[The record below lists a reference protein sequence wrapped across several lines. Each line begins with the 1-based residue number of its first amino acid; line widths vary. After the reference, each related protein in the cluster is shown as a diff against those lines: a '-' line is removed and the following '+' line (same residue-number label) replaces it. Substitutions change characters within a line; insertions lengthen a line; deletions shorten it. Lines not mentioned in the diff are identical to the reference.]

1 MAGFPADINLQV
13 KGTAQVLSEI
23 QKVEKKLEELDK
35 KAQSYLGAQ
44 NRVQRAL
51 LRTDLERLKLQEKM
65 EKFDAKALKSYN
77 TRQRANRFRLQQEQ
91 QITAELKRQNQVTA
105 NRVQNTAL
113 GVGFPLLF
121 GGGPGAIAGGGIGA
135 IGGGFGGSVIAS
147 ALGGQIDTF
156 VQGLRDVASA
166 LPDAS
171 AALDAF
177 EDAGFR
183 VDASQRAV
191 VDSLVERGLLL
202 DAEKAAIEAINEVL
216 GQGGIEN
223 IQKLNTAIEDATKKG
238 NKLAEVFAQE
248 VAPAV
253 AGYIDL
259 QTETASILEQLAPKI
274 GGFNIQ
280 LAALLSILPFGLG
293 KGISRGIND
302 TLSERGRNIDTETSP
317 NAGIPGFQPGVGFGN
332 DTDINATA
340 LAERALELYELQ
352 NQELK
357 NRKVYAEEY
366 QKLLDA
372 EAKLVRRAADAG
384 ARALERELK
393 RLELLRE
400 RVRLQNELDRIET
413 ASIQRQI
420 QFDNQESEAR
430 IARDAYG
437 LIELQ
442 REREL
447 TQLAERR
454 AKELARLKPG
464 QEGRIPAIN
473 EKYNALE
480 DQARNKALN
489 KAAELVEKRGEAATK
504 EVLALQQQTQLA
516 RALTDED
523 KRRVKLNQELAQIKK
538 NEAGYEP
545 GFIQQL
551 VEERKAL
558 FAAEEAALKYQ
569 ETLNATKEIAGALSN
584 SVLNGIRAVVEGT
597 ATAEEAFA
605 SFLNTVVDLLL
616 KAAAEQIATYIAIG
630 IARQFA
636 GMGGGD
642 SIGDL
647 QSGTAKNPVQSAAN
661 LYKKEVGGRTMANM
675 PYVVGEKG
683 PELFVP
689 GKTGTVIPADV
700 FDATRAAIKGGEAS
714 GGDSDAF
721 EQNSIAIGNS
731 ASITKENSLV
741 REMGMRENEPI
752 DVRYESTVINNVSY
766 VSEEQFQKGL
776 KSAVAQSKASV
787 FGDLKNKPSARAGI
801 GLR

>member
-1 MAGFPADINLQV
+1 M
-13 KGTAQVLSEI
+13 
-23 QKVEKKLEELDK
+23 
-35 KAQSYLGAQ
+35 
-44 NRVQRAL
+44 
-51 LRTDLERLKLQEKM
+51 LKL
-65 EKFDAKALKSYN
+65 SN
-77 TRQRANRFRLQQEQ
+77 RITRQRANRLRLQQEQ

-113 GVGFPLLF
+113 GDGFPLLF

-340 LAERALELYELQ
+340 LAERALELYELK

-357 NRKVYAEEY
+357 NRNEYGKEY
-366 QKLLDA
+366 QKLLD
-372 EAKLVRRAADAG
+372 EDAKLIRRAADAG

-558 FAAEEAALKYQ
+558 FAVEEAALKYQ

-605 SFLNTVVDLLL
+605 SFLNTIVDLLL
-616 KAAAEQIATYIAIG
+616 KAAAEQIAAYIAIG
-630 IARQFA
+630 IAKQFA
-636 GMGGGD
+636 GMGGGISTGSFD
-642 SIGDL
+642 ANKIS
-647 QSGTAKNPVQSAAN
+647 SSNTAVAFGNNSFLA
-661 LYKKEVGGRTMANM
+661 EGGRTMGNM

-683 PELFVP
+683 AELFVP
-689 GKTGTVIPADV
+689 GKTGTMVPADV
-700 FDATRAAIKGGEAS
+700 FEATRQAIAGNGPEGGN
-714 GGDSDAF
+714 SDAF
-721 EQNSIAIGNS
+721 EQNSVALGNS